1 MKVFLKYLTLFLVGG
16 AFYYALEVLFR
27 GYSFLA
33 MVGCGGLCFII
44 CGVLNEK
51 DRCMP
56 LVLQMAIAACGITA
70 IEFAFGLVLNVWLG
84 LRMWDYSNMPGNIL
98 GQICPQFTALWFF
111 LSALG
116 IILDDYIRW
125 VFFGEEKPHYHLFR
139 KKEERRERE

>member
-1 MKVFLKYLTLFLVGG
+1 MKVLLKYLTLFLVGG
-16 AFYYALEVLFR
+16 AFYYVLEVLFR

-33 MVGCGGLCFII
+33 MAGCGGLCFII

-56 LVLQMAIAACGITA
+56 LVLQQLIAAAGITA
-70 IEFAFGLVLNVWLG
+70 IEFLFGLILNVWLG
-84 LRMWDYSNMPGNIL
+84 LHMWDYSNMPGNIL
-98 GQICPQFTALWFF
+98 GQICPQFTVLWFF

-116 IILDDYIRW
+116 IFLDDYIRW